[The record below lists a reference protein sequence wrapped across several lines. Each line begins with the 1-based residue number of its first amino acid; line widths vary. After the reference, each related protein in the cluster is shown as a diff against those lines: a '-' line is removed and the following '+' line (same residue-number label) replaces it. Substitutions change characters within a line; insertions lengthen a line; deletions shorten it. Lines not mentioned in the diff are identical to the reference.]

1 MYTHISIQADILNT
15 FPVNILTLLF
25 GLRKKM
31 YFIGKFFQLYMDNSM
46 TIFPFLLVFRVCANV

>member
-1 MYTHISIQADILNT
+1 MYTHISIQADTLNS

-31 YFIGKFFQLYMDNSM
+31 YFIGKFFQLYMDNSTNM
-46 TIFPFLLVFRVCANV
+46 FPFLLVFGACTKV